1 MSLKSLK
8 SLMSFRSLVS
18 FMSFGPAAILPYV
31 FNLFSP
37 KICFLFSFCVTL
49 LDKRFLAKHITK
61 TIIL

>member
-8 SLMSFRSLVS
+8 SLMSFKSLVS
-18 FMSFGPAAILPYV
+18 FMSFGPAAILPYA

-49 LDKRFLAKHITK
+49 LDKRF
-61 TIIL
+61 